1 MKEIEPFLEI
11 CLQCENTQVL
21 DLRKKK
27 KARLESIVSIVDEE
41 KLSTIEFICFV
52 SEELYP

>member
-1 MKEIEPFLEI
+1 MKEIEPFLGI

-21 DLRKKK
+21 DLWKKK

>member
-1 MKEIEPFLEI
+1 MKEIEPFLGI
-11 CLQCENTQVL
+11 CLQCKNTQVL
-21 DLRKKK
+21 DLRKRK

>member
-1 MKEIEPFLEI
+1 MKEIEPFLGI